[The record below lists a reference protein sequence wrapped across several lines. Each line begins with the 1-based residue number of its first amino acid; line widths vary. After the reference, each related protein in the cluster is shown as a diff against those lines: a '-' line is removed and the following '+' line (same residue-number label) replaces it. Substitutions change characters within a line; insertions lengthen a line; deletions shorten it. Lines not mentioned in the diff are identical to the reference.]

1 VQDSAW
7 DKLIAGT
14 GPDAALRETLAERVE
29 TLGRDLHRVVEEH
42 ARLQDAL
49 HAAGGQAA
57 DAAESL
63 TRLQVFHQY
72 MAVFVVA
79 FLVAL
84 FATPLMRRLAVSNGI
99 VDRPSEAR
107 KQHRAPVAYL
117 GGVAIYLG
125 MLAGVAFS
133 YFAPALGLDLI
144 EFHVDNP
151 APMPIAI
158 LGAMTVIV
166 VIGLVDDVWK
176 IDPRLKIGGQ
186 LLTAAVLAFNDIGVK
201 VAAGVLAPIGGLFG
215 NERMVFDFTIPDV
228 APLISG
234 HYQFDAIYWA
244 GTAVIAIF
252 VLGACNASNLL
263 DGLDGLLTGVTSIAM
278 FGLLFIALTMAVLG
292 DGPLDTAR
300 LVLVL
305 AALGACLGFLP
316 HNFNPAN
323 IFLGDAGSMLLGF
336 TTAAI
341 ILSLGDTGK
350 THLVV
355 AGLIIYAVPLIDTA
369 LAIVRRKL
377 SGASISAADDQHLHH
392 QLKRSLGVK
401 GAVLTLYGIAA
412 VFAALGVGMSLGRGR
427 VIYAIALVLAAF
439 IGVTAFKV
447 ARRTKLEQEVAAS
460 EARREARL
468 RAMNGHPTPSSPA
481 VGAPQPDGPPAATGA
496 R

>member
-1 VQDSAW
+1 MQDSAW
-7 DKLIAGT
+7 NKLISGVGADG
-14 GPDAALRETLAERVE
+14 AVREGLAERVE
-29 TLGRDLHRVVEEH
+29 SLGRDLQRVVEEH
-42 ARLQDAL
+42 SRLQEAVTG
-49 HAAGGQAA
+49 ATGG
-57 DAAESL
+57 AESVVEPL
-63 TRLQVFHQY
+63 TRLEVFHQY
-72 MAVFVVA
+72 MAIFVVA
-79 FLVAL
+79 FLVSL
-84 FATPLMRRLAVSNGI
+84 FATPLMRRMAVANGI

-107 KQHRAPVAYL
+107 KHHRMPIAYL

-125 MLAGVAFS
+125 LIAGVAFS
-133 YFAPALGLDLI
+133 YFAPAIGLI
-144 EFHVDNP
+144 SFHVESP
-151 APMPIAI
+151 APMPVAI

-201 VAAGVLAPIGGLFG
+201 VAAGVLGPIGGLFG
-215 NERMVFDFTIPDV
+215 NERMVFDFAIPDSFPV
-228 APLISG
+228 LSG
-234 HYQFDAIYWA
+234 HYQFDLIYWA

-278 FGLLFIALTMAVLG
+278 FGLLFIALTMAVLE

-300 LVLVL
+300 LVLIL

-336 TTAAI
+336 TTAAV

-355 AGLIIYAVPLIDTA
+355 AGLIIYAVPLIDTT
-369 LAIVRRKL
+369 LAIIRRKM

-401 GAVLTLYGIAA
+401 GAVLTLYGIGA

-447 ARRTKLEQEVAAS
+447 ARRGKIEQEVAAS

-468 RAMNGHPTPSSPA
+468 RTLTTSAPSVPSPA
-481 VGAPQPDGPPAATGA
+481 AAQEPPSATAGA

>member
-1 VQDSAW
+1 MQDSAW
-7 DKLIAGT
+7 NNLISGAGSD
-14 GPDAALRETLAERVE
+14 GLLREGLAERVE
-29 TLGRDLHRVVEEH
+29 SLGRDLHRVVEEH
-42 ARLQDAL
+42 AKLQEAVTQATGASE
-49 HAAGGQAA
+49 AATEA
-57 DAAESL
+57 L

-84 FATPLMRRLAVSNGI
+84 FATPIMRRLAVANGI

-107 KQHRAPVAYL
+107 KQHRTPIAYL
-117 GGVAIYLG
+117 GGVAIFLG
-125 MLAGVAFS
+125 IIAGVAFS
-133 YFAPALGLDLI
+133 YFAPAMGLDLI
-144 EFHVDNP
+144 QFHVDNP
-151 APMPIAI
+151 APMPVAI

-201 VAAGVLAPIGGLFG
+201 VAAGVLAPIGGFFG
-215 NERMVFDFTIPDV
+215 NERMVFDFAIPDSFPV
-228 APLISG
+228 MSG
-234 HYQFDAIYWA
+234 HYQFDLIYWA
-244 GTAVIAIF
+244 GTATIAIF

-263 DGLDGLLTGVTSIAM
+263 DGLDGLLAGVTSIAM
-278 FGLLFIALTMAVLG
+278 FGLLFVALSMAVLE

-300 LVLVL
+300 LVLIL

-401 GAVLTLYGIAA
+401 GAVLTLYGIAG

-427 VIYAIALVLAAF
+427 VIYAIALVLASF
-439 IGVTAFKV
+439 IGVMAFKV
-447 ARRTKLEQEVAAS
+447 ARRGRIEQEIAMS
-460 EARREARL
+460 EARRQARL
-468 RAMNGHPTPSSPA
+468 RSIATPAPAAAVPEPPSPA
-481 VGAPQPDGPPAATGA
+481 TSA